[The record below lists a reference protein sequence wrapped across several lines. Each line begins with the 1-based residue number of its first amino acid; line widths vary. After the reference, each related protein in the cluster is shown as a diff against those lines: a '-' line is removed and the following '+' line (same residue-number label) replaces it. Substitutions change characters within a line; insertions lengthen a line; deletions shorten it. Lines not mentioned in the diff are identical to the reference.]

1 MKLAFGLTKFVL
13 DAPHVVTIGNFDG
26 VHLGHQHVIAQTQ
39 AAARARNL
47 PTCVVVF
54 EPQPREYFAAQQGQ
68 PPPARL
74 MTLSSKV
81 RALQELG
88 VDLVWCLKFPCVRAL
103 TAEAFVSDVLVR
115 RMHAAHVIV
124 GDDFRF
130 GCDRRGDFTRLL
142 TLGSE
147 IGFSVAQ
154 SETLSISGQRVSS
167 SRIREA
173 LERHDF
179 VQAAE
184 LLGRPYQF
192 VGTVCYGRQLGRT
205 LGFPTANIRLSRRPP
220 IAGVFACEAI
230 TAEGQRYTAVA
241 NIGTRP
247 TVSGVGVWL
256 EVHLHQASVE
266 LYGHALT
273 VIPRFFLRPEQ
284 KFASVDALRE
294 GIAADSARAL
304 ALLSA

>member
-26 VHLGHQHVIAQTQ
+26 VHLGHQHVIAQAR
-39 AAARARNL
+39 AAARARGL

-54 EPQPREYFAAQQGQ
+54 EPQPREYFAAQRGQ
-68 PPPARL
+68 LAPARL

-81 RALQELG
+81 QALTELG
-88 VDLVWCLKFPCVRAL
+88 VDRVWCLKFPSVRTL
-103 TAEAFVSDVLVR
+103 TADAFVSEVLVQR
-115 RMHAAHVIV
+115 LRAAHVIV

-130 GCDRRGDFTRLL
+130 GCDRRGDFARMV
-142 TLGSE
+142 TLGGDA
-147 IGFSVAQ
+147 GFSVAQ
-154 SETLSISGQRVSS
+154 SETLTVAGQRVSS

-179 VQAAE
+179 VKASA

-192 VGTVCYGRQLGRT
+192 VGKVCYGRQLGRT
-205 LGFPTANIRLSRRPP
+205 LGFPTANIRLNRRPP
-220 IAGVFACEAI
+220 ISGVFACEAM
-230 TAEGQRYTAVA
+230 TSEGQRYTAVA

-284 KFASVDALRE
+284 KFASVEALRE

-304 ALLSA
+304 ALLTA